1 MIRLSRYS
9 STYSFQVSGN
19 LRISISH
26 HSFDLRA
33 YDGKNKWTAYNFVRK
48 LYDYFAPILLKII
61 QDAVSQLPNSRS
73 ESFVVFTI
81 STSAEN
87 EADLPNSQEMVATSA
102 PASQDTERV
111 KKPRLTATAVLKE
124 QLAQRDRQQRQLE
137 RENTR
142 QKQAMEELR
151 EQMAQDKEEMAQEKE
166 ESKQRH
172 TELMDLL
179 KEQKEENK
187 KLMDKLDKRLS

>member
-1 MIRLSRYS
+1 
-9 STYSFQVSGN
+9 
-19 LRISISH
+19 
-26 HSFDLRA
+26 
-33 YDGKNKWTAYNFVRK
+33 
-48 LYDYFAPILLKII
+48 
-61 QDAVSQLPNSRS
+61 
-73 ESFVVFTI
+73 
-81 STSAEN
+81 
-87 EADLPNSQEMVATSA
+87 MVATSA
-102 PASQDTERV
+102 SASQDTERV

-137 RENTR
+137 RENAR

-172 TELMDLL
+172 TGLMDLL